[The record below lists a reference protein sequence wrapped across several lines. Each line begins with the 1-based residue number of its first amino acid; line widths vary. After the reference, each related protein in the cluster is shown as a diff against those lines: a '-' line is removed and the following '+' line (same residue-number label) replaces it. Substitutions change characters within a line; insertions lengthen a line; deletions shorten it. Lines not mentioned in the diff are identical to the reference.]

1 MAQPPNNLTSSAA
14 RQLQSSGRVR
24 FLVTAGPTH
33 EPLDRVRFIGNRSS
47 GRMGIALAQAGLRRG
62 WDTTLLLGP
71 VGTRPATQAL
81 RLRAFQTCSDLQS
94 LLADEAPRADVLVM
108 AAAVA
113 DFRPKPHPA
122 ITGGKFR
129 RTSDGMT
136 LELEPTPD
144 LLAGVA
150 ASRREGQFLVGFAL
164 EPRAEMLAWGREKL
178 VRKGVD
184 LVVANPLETMDSE
197 GIEGV
202 VLGPGGFE
210 ARPPGQG
217 AIAKAEFAAWLLD
230 VVERRREPGGAPL

>member
-1 MAQPPNNLTSSAA
+1 MRL
-14 RQLQSSGRVR
+14 
-24 FLVTAGPTH
+24 LVTAGPTH

-71 VGTRPATQAL
+71 VCARPAAPGI
-81 RLRAFQTCSDLQS
+81 RLRTFQTCSDLQK
-94 LLADEAPRADVLVM
+94 LLAEEAPRADVLVM

-113 DFRPKPHPA
+113 DFRPKPHA
-122 ITGGKFR
+122 AMAGGKFR
-129 RTSDGMT
+129 RTSEGVT

-144 LLAGVA
+144 LLAEVA
-150 ASRREGQFLVGFAL
+150 STRRSGQFLVGFAL
-164 EPRAEMLAWGREKL
+164 EPRDEMLACGRAKL
-178 VRKGVD
+178 DRKGVD

-210 ARPPGQG
+210 SRPLGQG
-217 AIAKAEFAAWLLD
+217 ALAKAEFADWLMD
-230 VVERRREPGGAPL
+230 VVERRREPGGART